1 MEIFIIGWI
10 ILLAAIVLFGWLG
23 GWIGRK
29 VGIPRWLGVI
39 IGVGILVAI
48 FFLMPELLV
57 LLLSGYIAV

>member
-23 GWIGRK
+23 GKIGTK
-29 VGIPRWLGVI
+29 VGIPWWLGVI
-39 IGVGILVAI
+39 IGIGILVAI

-57 LLLSGYIAV
+57 LLLTGYIAV